1 MPTRSIEKMLA
12 RFVAVAAMGLALVVA
27 GCGKQRPE
35 AAPQAVRAGVAQLVR
50 PDAPEHYS
58 ASFLPESQVDLTF
71 KSSGL
76 VESLLQVR
84 GADGRMRDVEPG
96 DKVTRGTALA
106 VVRNLDYAQRLDQAR
121 QQLRQAEAQLAGAQA
136 VFEDAELDFTR
147 ATNLY
152 KTASLTKPDYDQAQA
167 RRDSTSQQVV
177 AAKAQVESAKTSV
190 AQAQLALSDATL
202 RAPFTGWVVSRN
214 VSVGTLATGAQAAFT
229 MVDISSVKAMF
240 AVPDTSLASVHSGER
255 MAVNLD
261 ALDRPV
267 EGVVTALSAVAD
279 PKSRVFTVEITV
291 PNRKEEIRPGM
302 IGAIALGG
310 VPDAKPRLM
319 IPLSAVVSSQSGS
332 SAFAVFLV
340 EDRQNA
346 AYARLRP
353 VTVGAT
359 FGNSIE
365 VTAGLNAG
373 DRVITLGGEL
383 VRDGQLVRVL

>member
-1 MPTRSIEKMLA
+1 MPTRSSETMLA
-12 RFVAVAAMGLALVVA
+12 RSIAVAGMGVVLAVA
-27 GCGKQRPE
+27 GCEKQRPG
-35 AAPQAVRAGVAQLVR
+35 ALPQAVRAGVAQLVR
-50 PDAPEHYS
+50 PDTAEHYS

-71 KSSGL
+71 KSPGL

-84 GADGRMRDVEPG
+84 GADGRVRDVEPG
-96 DKVTRGTALA
+96 DKVTSGTALA
-106 VVRNLDYAQRLDQAR
+106 VVRNLDYSQRLDQAR
-121 QQLRQAEAQLAGAQA
+121 QQLRQAEAQLAAAQA
-136 VFEDAELDFTR
+136 VFQDAELDYTR
-147 ATNLY
+147 AENLY
-152 KTASLTKPDYDQAQA
+152 KSASLTKPDYDQAQA
-167 RRDSTSQQVV
+167 RSDSTRQQVD
-177 AAKAQVESAKTSV
+177 AAKAQVEAAKTSV

-214 VSVGTLATGAQAAFT
+214 VSVGTLAAGVQPAFT
-229 MVDISSVKAMF
+229 MVDLSSVKAMF
-240 AVPDTSLASVHSGER
+240 AVPDTSLASIHPGQR
-255 MAVNLD
+255 MLVNLD

-267 EGVVTALSAVAD
+267 EGVVTALSPVAD

-310 VPDAKPRLM
+310 VSDAKPRLM

-332 SAFAVFLV
+332 GAFAVFLV
-340 EDRQNA
+340 EDSQRA
-346 AYARLRP
+346 SYARLHP
-353 VTVGAT
+353 ITVGET

-373 DRVITLGGEL
+373 DRVITLGSEL